1 MANHEFR
8 STGRTVRRIARYV
21 VDLLAAPGVPL
32 KIMDHFDNFNSHR
45 EVHHRV
51 KTHLKMLGVEFTED
65 VVALTISVKPIRKK
79 RK

>member
-8 STGRTVRRIARYV
+8 ATGRTVRRIVQYLR
-21 VDLLAAPGVPL
+21 DLLAAPGVPL
-32 KIMDHFDNFNSHR
+32 RIMDHFDNHDSHR

-51 KTHLKMLGVEFTED
+51 QSHLKMLGVNFD
-65 VVALTISVKPIRKK
+65 ADGMALTITVKPIRKR